1 MSLKLFILVLTVAL
15 FVTMPLKSV
24 SGSAVLISDI
34 TMTVM
39 VELSSRYPFCK
50 MHTDRGDIQRML
62 LNSDPRRIRQ
72 VPRESVM
79 ELEEV
84 CLSAGSQ
91 GPEFRGSLGFIYPG
105 TKWCG
110 PGTAATDYNDL
121 GYHADEDR
129 CCREHDNC
137 PNVLNVGECRRGLC
151 NTGTFTRS
159 HCDCDARLRRCLQ
172 SLNTETANT
181 LGAIFYNVVQVTC
194 FQERS
199 PCSARQRFEN
209 FFYRANQ
216 CDIEYRSADLYV
228 PPNAGN
234 LIQKILSKPYGF
246 ANQFSPPNNYI
257 TGRSISDANPFSNV
271 KRRVGVTLASVGL
284 AARNLFRE
292 IVQSPRVVWDSL
304 NSPVSR
310 DLPANSNYYS
320 RYSQPPPR
328 SYEYP
333 RPSAGYN
340 QTEQDEICAKWQY
353 QPSEKYVPSAPG
365 HN

>member
-15 FVTMPLKSV
+15 FVTMPLKPV

-199 PCSARQRFEN
+199 PCSARQR
-209 FFYRANQ
+209 
-216 CDIEYRSADLYV
+216 
-228 PPNAGN
+228 
-234 LIQKILSKPYGF
+234 
-246 ANQFSPPNNYI
+246 
-257 TGRSISDANPFSNV
+257 
-271 KRRVGVTLASVGL
+271 
-284 AARNLFRE
+284 
-292 IVQSPRVVWDSL
+292 
-304 NSPVSR
+304 
-310 DLPANSNYYS
+310 
-320 RYSQPPPR
+320 
-328 SYEYP
+328 
-333 RPSAGYN
+333 AGYN
-340 QTEQDEICAKWQY
+340 QTEQDQICAKWQY